1 MTSDSKEFSGALG
14 HWRRPRPR
22 VYTVGISLLMMLAM
36 VLAACGG
43 GNSNSSN
50 TSSSKPTT
58 LRVLSAPGQTNP
70 DFFNPYFNT
79 NQGGDFG
86 AQGLLYENLYFT
98 NLYNGQTTPWL
109 ASSYSYNSNLTQLTF
124 TIRSGVKWN
133 DGQPLTSADV
143 VFTFNLMKQYPAL
156 DQTGVMPLIQ
166 NVTAP
171 DSSTVVFTL
180 QHPDSTALFRIG
192 NGVFIVPQHIWSKIS
207 GDPSKF
213 ANDNNPVGTGPYK
226 LVSFN
231 PNLITYTRNNSY
243 WGTKP
248 QVQTIQVPS
257 IKDNTTA
264 ITDMIEGKLDWMGT
278 GWNPDYNPLYTQ
290 KDSAN
295 NHTWFAASNTVM
307 LYLNLDKAPFNNLLV
322 RKAINAAINRDQ
334 LPQGVAE
341 YAKVANPTG
350 VIIPTL
356 NNWIAPQ
363 FQNATFPYN
372 VSQADSFL
380 QQAGFTKGSD
390 GFYRDPSGKEFT
402 MSVDV
407 VNGWS
412 DWDQDVQFI
421 VNDLKAAG
429 INASINT
436 ESGYTPYYTAI
447 STGDYQAAI
456 SWTNSGP
463 TPYYAY
469 QALLSSTNSAPPG
482 KSIAGT
488 NFERWDAT
496 TSNGYSAQTD
506 KLLSQYEQSSDA
518 NTQMQAM
525 QGIENIMV
533 SQLPVIPLT
542 VNVYW
547 DEYTTKNWTGWP
559 TESNPY
565 DSGAPYNMPDAENVI
580 LHLTP
585 AS

>member
-1 MTSDSKEFSGALG
+1 MTSHSRKYSFGQ
-14 HWRRPRPR
+14 WRGPRF
-22 VYTVGISLLMMLAM
+22 YTVGISFLMILA
-36 VLAACGG
+36 LALSACGG
-43 GNSNSSN
+43 GNGNSS
-50 TSSSKPTT
+50 TSSTKATT

-70 DFFNPYFNT
+70 DFFNPYFST

-109 ASSYSYNSNLTQLTF
+109 ASSYAYNSDLTQLTF
-124 TIRSGVKWN
+124 TMRPGVKWS
-133 DGQPLTSADV
+133 DGQPLTSQDV
-143 VFTFNLMKQYPAL
+143 AFTFNLMKQYPAL
-156 DQTGVMPLIQ
+156 DQTGVMPLIKS
-166 NVTAP
+166 VTAP
-171 DSSTVVFTL
+171 DNSTVVFRL
-180 QHPDSTALFRIG
+180 QHADSTALFRIG
-192 NGVFIVPQHIWSKIS
+192 NGVYIVPQHIWSTIS
-207 GDPSKF
+207 GNPAKF

-226 LVSFN
+226 LSKFSTE
-231 PNLITYTRNNSY
+231 LITYTRNNSY

-264 ITDMIEGKLDWMGT
+264 ITDMIQGKLDWMGT

-290 KDSAN
+290 KDPTH

-322 RKAINAAINRDQ
+322 RKAINAAINRSQ

-350 VIIPTL
+350 VIVPTL
-356 NNWIAPQ
+356 NNWISPQ
-363 FQNATFPYN
+363 YQNASFAYSSN
-372 VSQADSFL
+372 QADSYL

-390 GFYRDPSGKEFT
+390 GFYRDSSGKEFT

-421 VNDLKAAG
+421 VNDLKAVG

-436 ESGYTPYYTAI
+436 ESGYTPYYNAI

-469 QALLSSTNSAPPG
+469 QGLLSSTNSAPPG
-482 KSIAGT
+482 KAIAGT

-506 KLLSQYEQSSDA
+506 KLIAQYEESSDA
-518 NTQMQAM
+518 STQMQAM

-547 DEYTTKNWTGWP
+547 DEYTTKNWSGWP
-559 TESNPY
+559 SASNPY

>member
-1 MTSDSKEFSGALG
+1 MTLNQATSPHRSRFAIA
-14 HWRRPRPR
+14 
-22 VYTVGISLLMMLAM
+22 VFSLLTALTI

-43 GNSNSSN
+43 GNTTTTTNRA
-50 TSSSKPTT
+50 TT

-86 AQGLLYENLYFT
+86 AQGLLYEVLYFT
-98 NLYNGQTTPWL
+98 NLYNGQPSPWL
-109 ASSYSYNSNLTQLTF
+109 ASSYSYSTDLTQLTF
-124 TIRSGVKWN
+124 HLRPGVKWN
-133 DGQPLTSADV
+133 DGQALTSQDV
-143 VFTFNLMKQYPAL
+143 VFTFTLMQQYPAL
-156 DQTGVMPLIQ
+156 DQNGVLPLIKSIA
-166 NVTAP
+166 AP

-192 NGVFIVPQHIWSKIS
+192 GQVYIVPQHVWSSIS
-207 GDPSKF
+207 GTPDKF
-213 ANDNNPVGTGPYK
+213 ANDSKPVGTGPY
-226 LVSFN
+226 LLDHFD
-231 PNLITYTRNNSY
+231 PNLITYKVNPNY

-248 QVQTIQVPS
+248 AVQTIQVPS

-264 ITDMIEGKLDWMGT
+264 ITDMIQGNLDWMGT
-278 GWNPDYNPLYTQ
+278 GWQPAYDSLYTQ
-290 KDSAN
+290 KDPTHN
-295 NHTWFAASNTVM
+295 RTWFAASNTVM

-334 LPQGVAE
+334 LPQGVAQ
-341 YAKVANPTG
+341 YAKTANPTG
-350 VIIPTL
+350 VIVPTL
-356 NNWIAPQ
+356 NSWISPQ
-363 FQNATFPYN
+363 YQSASFPYSA
-372 VSQADSFL
+372 SQAGTYL
-380 QQAGFTKGSD
+380 QQAGYKKGSD
-390 GFYRDPSGKEFT
+390 GFYRDSSGKEFSMT
-402 MSVDV
+402 VDV

-429 INASINT
+429 INASINS

-447 STGDYQAAI
+447 STGNYDAAI

-463 TPYYAY
+463 TPYYPY
-469 QALLSSTNSAPPG
+469 QAMLSSANSAPPG
-482 KSIAGT
+482 KAIAGT

-506 KLLSQYEQSSDA
+506 KLITQYEESSDV
-518 NTQMQAM
+518 NVQKQAIA
-525 QGIENIMV
+525 GIEDIIV

-547 DEYTTKNWTGWP
+547 DEYTTKNWQGWP
-559 TESNPY
+559 DASNPY

-580 LHLTP
+580 LHLT
-585 AS
+585 AA

>member
-1 MTSDSKEFSGALG
+1 MTSHSKRFSFGQ
-14 HWRRPRPR
+14 WQCPRF
-22 VYTVGISLLMMLAM
+22 YTIGISLLMILAM
-36 VLAACGG
+36 ALAACGG
-43 GNSNSSN
+43 GNSSN
-50 TSSSKPTT
+50 NATSSKPST

-124 TIRSGVKWN
+124 TIRSGVKWS
-133 DGQPLTSADV
+133 DGQPLTSQDV
-143 VFTFNLMKQYPAL
+143 AFTFNLMKQYPAL
-156 DQTGVMPLIQ
+156 DQSGVMPLIQ
-166 NVTAP
+166 SVSTP

-180 QHPDSTALFRIG
+180 QHADSTALFRIG
-192 NGVFIVPQHIWSKIS
+192 NSVFIVPQHIWSKIS

-213 ANDNNPVGTGPYK
+213 TNDKNPIGTGPYK
-226 LVSFN
+226 LSSFN
-231 PNLITYTRNNSY
+231 TNLITYTRNNSY

-264 ITDMIEGKLDWMGT
+264 ITDMIQGKLDWMGT

-290 KDSAN
+290 KDPAH

-322 RKAINAAINRDQ
+322 RKAINAAINRNQ

-356 NNWIAPQ
+356 NNWISPQ
-363 FQNATFPYN
+363 YQSATFAYST
-372 VSQADSFL
+372 SQADSFL
-380 QQAGFTKGSD
+380 QQAGFKKGSD
-390 GFYRDPSGKEFT
+390 GFYRDSSGKEFT

-436 ESGYTPYYTAI
+436 ESGYTPYYNAI

-506 KLLSQYEQSSDA
+506 KLLTLYEQSSNA
-518 NTQMQAM
+518 STQMQAM
-525 QGIENIMV
+525 QGIEDIMV

-559 TESNPY
+559 SASNPY

>member
-1 MTSDSKEFSGALG
+1 MDSQRMKFTTGP
-14 HWRRPRPR
+14 RRRS
-22 VYTVGISLLMMLAM
+22 VLYTTGISFVM
-36 VLAACGG
+36 VLVMVLVAACGG
-43 GNSNSSN
+43 GSS
-50 TSSSKPTT
+50 TTATTQHSTT
-58 LRVLSAPGQTNP
+58 LRVLSAPGQPNP
-70 DFFNPYFNT
+70 DFFNPFFNA

-86 AQGLLYENLYFT
+86 AQGLLYEVLYFT

-109 ASSYSYNSNLTQLTF
+109 ASSYSYSTDLTQLTF
-124 TIRSGVKWN
+124 HMRPGVKWN
-133 DGQPLTSADV
+133 DGQTLTSQDV
-143 VFTFNLMKQYPAL
+143 VFTINLMQQHPAL
-156 DQTGVMPLIQ
+156 DQNGVLPLIKS
-166 NVTAP
+166 VSAP
-171 DSSTVVFTL
+171 DNSTVVFTL

-192 NGVFIVPQHIWSKIS
+192 GQVYIVPQHAWSSIS
-207 GDPSKF
+207 GDPAKF
-213 ANDNNPVGTGPYK
+213 TNDNNPVGTGPY
-226 LVSFN
+226 LLN
-231 PNLITYTRNNSY
+231 HYDPNLITYKANPNY

-264 ITDMIEGKLDWMGT
+264 ITDMIQGKLDWMGT
-278 GWNPDYNPLYTQ
+278 GWNPDYDPLYTA
-290 KDSAN
+290 KDPQH

-307 LYLNLDKAPFNNLLV
+307 LYLNLQKAPFNNLLV

-334 LPQGVAE
+334 LPQGVAQ

-350 VIIPTL
+350 IIVPTL
-356 NNWIAPQ
+356 NSWISSQ
-363 FQNATFPYN
+363 YQTVGFQYNA
-372 VSQADSFL
+372 SQAGSYL

-390 GFYRDPSGKEFT
+390 GFYRDASGKEFT
-402 MSVDV
+402 MTVDV

-429 INASINT
+429 INASVNS

-447 STGDYQAAI
+447 STGNYDAAI

-463 TPYYAY
+463 TPYYPYLAM
-469 QALLSSTNSAPPG
+469 LSSTNSAPPG
-482 KSIAGT
+482 KAVVGT
-488 NFERWDAT
+488 NFERWDAS

-506 KLLSQYEQSSDA
+506 KLLTQYESSSDA
-518 NTQMQAM
+518 NVQKQAIA
-525 QGIENIMV
+525 GIEDIMV
-533 SQLPVIPLT
+533 SQLPALPLT

-559 TESNPY
+559 DANTPY